1 MTRPF
6 LLALASLLVA
16 GAAQAEPRLAKALP
30 AAESAGAAPAAI
42 ELQFNEAIAPKDS
55 VVQLMRNDTGANVEV
70 TAQPAKDGKTLQASP
85 KAPLTP
91 GSYMVMWSAAGPD
104 GARANGDYNF
114 TVK

>member
-1 MTRPF
+1 MTRAFF
-6 LLALASLLVA
+6 LAFASLLAA
-16 GAAQAEPRLAKALP
+16 GAAHAEPKLAQALP
-30 AAESAGAAPAAI
+30 AVDSAGAAPKAI
-42 ELQFNEAIAPKDS
+42 ELQFSEAVAAKDS

-70 TAQPAKDGKTLQASP
+70 AAQPTQDGKTLQATP

-91 GSYMVMWSAAGPD
+91 GSYMVMWSAVGAD